1 MNDNYEPGY
10 RPRLSPAMRV
20 IGVADGVTVEQACSA
35 FPKFKEL
42 FSAIPRGVLVRNPA
56 GLATFEL
63 ARVLAC
69 HSFTLFYNLEDG
81 TFSCVVRGPGRLAAR
96 FTTGK
101 PIPTYAPINSILGET
116 TLDGV
121 MRILDIP
128 RRLLF
133 PEDGAR
139 SAD

>member
-1 MNDNYEPGY
+1 
-10 RPRLSPAMRV
+10 MRV

-35 FPKFKEL
+35 LPDYKKL
-42 FSAIPRGVLVRNPA
+42 FSASSRGVLVRNPA

-63 ARVLAC
+63 ARKLEC
-69 HSFTLFYNLEDG
+69 HSSTLFYNLEDG
-81 TFSCVVRGPGRLAAR
+81 TFSCVTRGPGRLAAC

-101 PIPTYAPINSILGET
+101 PIPTYAPIDSILGEV

-121 MRILDIP
+121 MRVLDIS

-133 PEDGAR
+133 TGAGAR
-139 SAD
+139 SADKQG